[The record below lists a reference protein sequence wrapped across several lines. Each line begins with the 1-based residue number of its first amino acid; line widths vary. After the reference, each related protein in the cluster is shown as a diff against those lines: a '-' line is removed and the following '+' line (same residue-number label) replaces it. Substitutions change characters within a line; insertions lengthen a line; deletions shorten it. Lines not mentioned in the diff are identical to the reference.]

1 MLDPTLALYA
11 TSGAT
16 TVAVVFRSS
25 IFRCNII
32 LQYTVWG
39 RNLSVLYSG
48 RSFFKGYSVL

>member
-11 TSGAT
+11 TSDA
-16 TVAVVFRSS
+16 TVAMVFRSS
-25 IFRCNII
+25 IFQCNII